1 MCLFCTVACGVWES
15 LTGYYFQTYLE
26 WEIEIPKDKLGGAT
40 VISLLVFFSYAIVL
54 NTVVPISLYVS
65 VECIRLAQ
73 SLMINWDIEMYDE
86 TSDTPASAKTTT
98 LNEELGQIQYVFSD
112 KTGTLTQNIMTFNKC
127 SIDGKCYG
135 DILDDQGEQLG
146 LNEHSRRVDLSS

>member
-1 MCLFCTVACGVWES
+1 MIYLKQHFYIYALFSIC
-15 LTGYYFQTYLE
+15 
-26 WEIEIPKDKLGGAT
+26 
-40 VISLLVFFSYAIVL
+40 
-54 NTVVPISLYVS
+54 S

-112 KTGTLTQNIMTFNKC
+112 KTGTLTQVHTYTKL
-127 SIDGKCYG
+127 Y
-135 DILDDQGEQLG
+135 L
-146 LNEHSRRVDLSS
+146 